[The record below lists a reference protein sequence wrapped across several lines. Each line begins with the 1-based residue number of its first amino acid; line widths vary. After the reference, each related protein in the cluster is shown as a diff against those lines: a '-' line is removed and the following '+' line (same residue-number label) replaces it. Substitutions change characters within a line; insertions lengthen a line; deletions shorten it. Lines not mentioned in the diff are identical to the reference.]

1 MSYIKRSER
10 APFALPYLL
19 TLLPF
24 LTRKVSQADRG
35 QILVHAKYFEG
46 VKRGVLVVE
55 SLWPNKSYIGGIGV
69 NSLTGADPVAP
80 VGGVAFHDNA
90 VWIKAHDG

>member
-1 MSYIKRSER
+1 MIIYPPD
-10 APFALPYLL
+10 AA
-19 TLLPF
+19 TLNIAEGCV
-24 LTRKVSQADRG
+24 RQIGNDRG
-35 QILVHAKYFEG
+35 QIFIHAKFFEG

-69 NSLTGADPVAP
+69 NSLTGGDSVAP

-90 VWIKAHDG
+90 VWIKADDG